1 MQVLS
6 FMRTWCPILETVNHS
21 LRDRLSSVEEERDV
35 LAARITSMDDVT
47 SWQQVK
53 EKTHRRQSQQHT
65 PLHVI
70 PPPPPPPFPNIVP
83 CNSSVSNP
91 ASVWV
96 YGSSMAR

>member
-6 FMRTWCPILETVNHS
+6 FLLTWRPILETVNHS

-47 SWQQVK
+47 SWQQV
-53 EKTHRRQSQQHT
+53 
-65 PLHVI
+65 I
-70 PPPPPPPFPNIVP
+70 PPPPPPPLPNTDP
-83 CNSSVSNP
+83 CNSRVSNP